1 MTTVYDFNPNNLPAD
16 YLKAI
21 GLVIACAS
29 QTEEIMRNFMG
40 VLLGVDNIETIAL
53 GTHMSLPM
61 KDDIIRAVLELNAP
75 SASAVDEVDDILD
88 GIREAMQLRN
98 IVAHNEFAIHPDNG
112 GIYSLRTTARGSLQ
126 AEFKPV
132 TAQELLDTA
141 EQIYRAGM
149 ALQEYMMKSGLG
161 PRFREGPLRE
171 PLNRGRKARQARR
184 DEHGAAY

>member
-1 MTTVYDFNPNNLPAD
+1 VIIYDFNPNNLPDD

-40 VLLGVDNIETIAL
+40 VLLGVDNVETIAL
-53 GTHMSLPM
+53 GTHMSMPM
-61 KDDIIRAVLELNAP
+61 KDDVIRAVLELNAP

-88 GIREAMQLRN
+88 DIRDAMQLRN
-98 IVAHNEFAIHPDNG
+98 VIAHNEFAIHPETG
-112 GIYSLRTTARGSLQ
+112 EIYSLRIKARGSLQ
-126 AEFKPV
+126 SELKPI
-132 TAQELLDTA
+132 TAQELRDSA
-141 EQIYRAGM
+141 DQIYRAGM
-149 ALQEYMMKSGLG
+149 KLQEYMMKSGIG